1 MHRWVCVL
9 GLAVMIALAWLL
21 SAHKRKIKVR
31 VIAGGLVLQFAFAW
45 IVLRTAWGERFFQGV
60 GAAFERLLGFVEAG
74 SSFLFRIDRP
84 QGGDP
89 RDLFYSF
96 AFTVL
101 PTIIFFASLMSILY
115 YLGIMQL
122 VVRGLGYVVRRTLG
136 TTGPESLAAA
146 GNIFLGQTEAPLLVR
161 PYLGMMTRSELMA
174 VMVPGFGSTAG
185 GVLAAFVA
193 MDFDAGHLIT
203 ASVMSA
209 PAGLLIAKVM
219 QPEVEPAHDV
229 EHVELEYDPKVSG
242 SNLIEAAAIGA
253 TDGLKLALNVAA
265 MLIAFLALIAMC
277 DALLGWVGSWF
288 EQEWSLGK
296 ALAYPFAPLAW
307 LMGIPWADCMAS
319 GELFGIRM
327 VANEFVAYKELA
339 EWMKPGSG
347 IEIDP
352 RTKTILTY
360 ALSGFANFG
369 SIGVQIG
376 GIGRLRRCGSAIL
389 RSWDCARCWAGCS
402 LAL

>member
-21 SAHKRKIKVR
+21 SAHKRKINVR
-31 VIAGGLVLQFAFAW
+31 VIAGGLVLQFVFAW
-45 IVLRTAWGERFFQGV
+45 IVLRTVWGERFFQGV
-60 GAAFERLLGFVEAG
+60 GAAFQRLLGFVEAG

-89 RDLFYSF
+89 RDLFYTF

-122 VVRGLGYVVRRTLG
+122 VVRGSDMSCGGRWGRRDRRAWLRRAISFWG
-136 TTGPESLAAA
+136 
-146 GNIFLGQTEAPLLVR
+146 R
-161 PYLGMMTRSELMA
+161 PRRRCWCGRTWRTMTRSELMA

-219 QPEVEPAHDV
+219 QPEVEPA
-229 EHVELEYDPKVSG
+229 PKWSVS
-242 SNLIEAAAIGA
+242 
-253 TDGLKLALNVAA
+253 
-265 MLIAFLALIAMC
+265 
-277 DALLGWVGSWF
+277 SWNTIQRF
-288 EQEWSLGK
+288 
-296 ALAYPFAPLAW
+296 P
-307 LMGIPWADCMAS
+307 D
-319 GELFGIRM
+319 
-327 VANEFVAYKELA
+327 
-339 EWMKPGSG
+339 
-347 IEIDP
+347 
-352 RTKTILTY
+352 RT
-360 ALSGFANFG
+360 
-369 SIGVQIG
+369 
-376 GIGRLRRCGSAIL
+376 
-389 RSWDCARCWAGCS
+389 
-402 LAL
+402 